1 MVASISGWSLTLGPK
16 CRGSKRSR
24 AAKGVAEDMLRM
36 PKVRNDAWRVVR
48 CKAERISAGPPM
60 VVEGGR
66 APNEAFDDAVALM
79 GAMCRARVHGL
90 CWDNG
95 AGG

>member
-66 APNEAFDDAVALM
+66 APNAASMMRSL
-79 GAMCRARVHGL
+79 
-90 CWDNG
+90 
-95 AGG
+95 